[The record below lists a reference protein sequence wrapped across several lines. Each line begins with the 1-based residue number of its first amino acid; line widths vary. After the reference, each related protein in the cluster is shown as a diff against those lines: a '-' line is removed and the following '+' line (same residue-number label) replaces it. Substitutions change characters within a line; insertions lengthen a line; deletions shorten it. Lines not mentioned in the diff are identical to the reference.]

1 MNIIQQM
8 CPIDT
13 HSTERRKIN
22 VGDIFSNAIMCKCCG
37 ETIESAHLRDMKYC
51 GCGRVYVDGGTW
63 YRRHGGDPDDCID
76 KSVNYNTDGPI
87 ETAPIRYAIGVHQAL
102 NPLDNGVYDALKS
115 YTDTLE
121 LTDRMLYHVS
131 NMVFAEAHTTSFG
144 FNAEFVKV
152 LRDTGERPLMLGMYD
167 YIPNYQV
174 WSGNDNT
181 CLNVYGKVLMEIRS
195 KLC

>member
-1 MNIIQQM
+1 MNKIQQM

-22 VGDIFSNAIMCKCCG
+22 VGDIFSNAIMCKQCG
-37 ETIESAHLRDMKYC
+37 ETIESAHRHDMKYC
-51 GCGRVYVDGGTW
+51 GCGSVFVDGGTW
-63 YRRHGGDPDDCID
+63 YKRRGGNLDDCID
-76 KSVNYNTDGPI
+76 KSVNYNTDSPI

-102 NPLDNGVYDALKS
+102 NPLGNGVYDALKS

-131 NMVFAEAHTTSFG
+131 NMVFAEAHTTSFS

-152 LRDTGERPLMLGMYD
+152 LRDTGERPLILGMSTD
-167 YIPNYQV
+167 VPNYKI
-174 WSGNDNT
+174 WGGNDDT